1 MFLMTPCLPV
11 KNCMTLRKHCNCV
24 FVNWCHLVSINLYDS
39 RSSRLWPARS
49 LEMTQQIIVSS
60 VINMTDIDT
69 YSSQGCTP
77 NQAPVWFDLV
87 PSLSVPVP
95 GSSLQASNSPPVTCS
110 GIYFKMF
117 FFVPV
122 QLANNT
128 SVPSFDIFFRHLQPL

>member
-11 KNCMTLRKHCNCV
+11 KNFITLRKHCNRV
-24 FVNWCHLVSINLYDS
+24 FVNWCHLVTINLYDS

-60 VINMTDIDT
+60 VINMTDFDP

-77 NQAPVWFDLV
+77 NRAPVWFDLV
-87 PSLSVPVP
+87 PALSVPVP
-95 GSSLQASNSPPVTCS
+95 GSSLQASPSVS
-110 GIYFKMF
+110 AVGFYFKMF